1 MSECVRHAPMI
12 GAREG
17 ELNDEEALSLAL
29 HLETCPRCQA
39 YVKDTAVTVGLVA
52 EALLA
57 RGALRDFAPFVDQV
71 MERIGD
77 AEPHRGG
84 VLGWLNHHWKVAL
97 AGLAPALAAL
107 AVFLYVRSE
116 SDFHDHVALLEL
128 SSEGEA
134 TTVLQTKDGPVVLL
148 LDPEES

>member
-12 GAREG
+12 GARQG
-17 ELNDEEALSLAL
+17 ELTEQEALSLAL

-39 YVKDTAVTVGLVA
+39 YVQDTAATDGLVA

-57 RGALRDFAPFVDQV
+57 RAAERDFAPFVDQV
-71 MERIGD
+71 MARIGD
-77 AEPHRGG
+77 SEPHRAG

-107 AVFLYVRSE
+107 AVFLYVQSE
-116 SDFHDHVALLEL
+116 SDFRDHVALLEL

-134 TTVLQTKDGPVVLL
+134 TTVLQTRDGPVVLL
-148 LDPEES
+148 APEES